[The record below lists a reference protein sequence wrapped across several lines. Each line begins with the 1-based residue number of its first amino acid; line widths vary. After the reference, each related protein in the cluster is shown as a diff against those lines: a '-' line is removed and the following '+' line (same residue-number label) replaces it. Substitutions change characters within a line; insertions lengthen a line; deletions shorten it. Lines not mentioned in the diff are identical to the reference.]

1 MHVVEEVGGISHL
14 CQDRRRGMTGI
25 HIRQYERIRLAA
37 KATITSGENEIADLR
52 AKDISLSGLYIY
64 GKHPIPTEPCTIT
77 VKGTWLES
85 EPIFLSFTARISRQ
99 DHCGTGFQFTK
110 MDHEVFEML
119 QTFLLYGSQDPM
131 DLGVEFASSCP
142 FEVADKNFRSYG
154 SVSTDLTC

>member
-1 MHVVEEVGGISHL
+1 MS
-14 CQDRRRGMTGI
+14 QI

-37 KATITSGENEIADLR
+37 RATITSGEKEIADLR

-77 VKGTWLES
+77 IKGTWLES
-85 EPIFLSFTARISRQ
+85 EPISLQFTARMSRQ
-99 DHCGTGFQFTK
+99 DYCGTGFQFTR

-131 DLGVEFASSCP
+131 DLGVEFTSSYP
-142 FEVADKNFRSYG
+142 FEVAEESFQPHG
-154 SVSTDLTC
+154 SVPTDLTC